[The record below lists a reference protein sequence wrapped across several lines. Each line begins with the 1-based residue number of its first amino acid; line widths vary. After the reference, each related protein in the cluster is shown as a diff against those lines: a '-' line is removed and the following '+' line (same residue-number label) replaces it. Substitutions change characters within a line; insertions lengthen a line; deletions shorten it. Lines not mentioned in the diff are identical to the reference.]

1 MKQVYKS
8 KVDIWLIVLVYGA
21 MIVPMILAVYNN
33 KSWTWY
39 QYFCS
44 HLKFVENICRISH
57 NNIKVNLTRN

>member
-8 KVDIWLIVLVYGA
+8 KVDSWLIVLVYGA

-39 QYFCS
+39 RYYCS
-44 HLKFVENICRISH
+44 HLS
-57 NNIKVNLTRN
+57 NNINVYLQY